1 MLHEGTVR
9 ASRSLRE
16 DLAKTLRQAGFK
28 RSSRLLREG
37 FVEPPRCLS
46 GESPSRRH
54 RDVFAVPSRR
64 HHYGGFMN
72 PSFEAFV
79 DPPDGFHE
87 KPGTRSNREGQFSP
101 PEARMVVEPRMQL
114 LGLCSFDARR
124 KKKAAE
130 KYFLGVEKVIWPPNT
145 ITRRCRKKK
154 KKPGFFR
161 LGAEKYCSVGA
172 RRKSRFLVL
181 GAEKTKKQP
190 KKQKWGP
197 KKNCGGRIYFGGGR
211 KSYLA
216 AKHHNETAPKKK
228 KKKFFSAW
236 APKNTTLGRLGS
248 KGLATFFRGLREP
261 FR

>member
-9 ASRSLRE
+9 ASRSFRE
-16 DLAKTLRQAGFK
+16 DFAKTLRQAGFK
-28 RSSRLLREG
+28 RFSRLLREG
-37 FVEPPRCLS
+37 FAEPPRCLS

-124 KKKAAE
+124 KSRFLFFGAEKRRFFGEPKKEKSRRKIFWGGRKSHLAAE
-130 KYFLGVEKVIWPPNT
+130 HHNEAAPTKKKKPRFFCLGAGKYCSLGARRKSRFVVLDAKKKKSRRKNLLVAENVFGGVEKVISPPNT
-145 ITRRCRKKK
+145 ITRR
-154 KKPGFFR
+154 
-161 LGAEKYCSVGA
+161 
-172 RRKSRFLVL
+172 RR
-181 GAEKTKKQP
+181 
-190 KKQKWGP
+190 
-197 KKNCGGRIYFGGGR
+197 
-211 KSYLA
+211 
-216 AKHHNETAPKKK
+216 
-228 KKKFFSAW
+228 
-236 APKNTTLGRLGS
+236 
-248 KGLATFFRGLREP
+248 
-261 FR
+261 

>member
-9 ASRSLRE
+9 ASRSLHE
-16 DLAKTLRQAGFK
+16 DFAKTLRQAGFK
-28 RSSRLLREG
+28 SSSRLLREG
-37 FVEPPRCLS
+37 FAEPPRCLS

-72 PSFEAFV
+72 RSFEAFV
-79 DPPDGFHE
+79 DPPYGFRE

-124 KKKAAE
+124 KKQKSRRKIFLGGRKSYLAAE
-130 KYFLGVEKVIWPPNT
+130 HHTEAAP
-145 ITRRCRKKK
+145 KKTK
-154 KKPGFFR
+154 KKPRFFR
-161 LGAEKYCSVGA
+161 LGAEKYCSLGA

-190 KKQKWGP
+190 KKKMWL
-197 KKNCGGRIYFGGGR
+197 KKNCGSRIFLGGRR
-211 KSYLA
+211 KSYFA
-216 AKHHNETAPKKK
+216 AEHHNETAPKKK
-228 KKKFFSAW
+228 
-236 APKNTTLGRLGS
+236 
-248 KGLATFFRGLREP
+248 
-261 FR
+261 